1 MTTVLIV
8 DRRYFSRRIVRE
20 IQKACDRAS
29 AYLIARD
36 EVVRGCPACKFL
48 GCVLFVVYPRVFQST
63 NKRRFTLRV

>member
-1 MTTVLIV
+1 MFICYYWHAVLASAVIVTATYSTMMTVLLI

-36 EVVRGCPACKFL
+36 EVVYGCRACW
-48 GCVLFVVYPRVFQST
+48 
-63 NKRRFTLRV
+63 